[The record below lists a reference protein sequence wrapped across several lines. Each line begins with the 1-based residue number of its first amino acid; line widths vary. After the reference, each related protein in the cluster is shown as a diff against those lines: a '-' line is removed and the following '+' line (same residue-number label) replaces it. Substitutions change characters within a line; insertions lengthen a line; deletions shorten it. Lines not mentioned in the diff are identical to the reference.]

1 MEDLEGSPRSRSN
14 SQPSSGILK
23 EEGSSHAQTER
34 KGILKGAVS
43 TEDNSSPRDD
53 TGDKTGESHV
63 DLRISIS
70 KDDLQKEQ
78 QQQPKSINKEKSST
92 APSSALEE
100 LHLHLADRRAR
111 LEEQEAAM
119 ASSSPT
125 SSCLESQTSQ
135 IKPSSVPAPVA
146 ERLNGQ
152 TPAAVSETQ
161 TSSVPSA
168 TSVDKDVNEEEHG
181 EDAAGLPGNS
191 EEGEGES
198 SAGELLD
205 TDTPKRRLKR
215 KSRFADRAARKER

>member
-43 TEDNSSPRDD
+43 TEHNSSPRDE

-92 APSSALEE
+92 APSTALEE

-119 ASSSPT
+119 A

-152 TPAAVSETQ
+152 TPAAVAETQ